1 MGKEEFMKKGLTG
14 CKIKETEG
22 AKAMAYQ
29 EYPDNQPIEKECL
42 EGNGGNF
49 FNHHE
54 KKTDFSASFYSL

>member
-1 MGKEEFMKKGLTG
+1 LVEYNET
-14 CKIKETEG
+14 TEG

-29 EYPDNQPIEKECL
+29 EYPDIQPIEKDCL